1 MKRIF
6 KHLIITVCI
15 SVVLLSCSSDNNPAV
30 ENEADFGN
38 MSITFR
44 TSVGDEPLEMDNVFY
59 QKNGNESFN
68 IMELKYIISNIVL
81 IDEDGN
87 EFVYPQEDSY
97 FLINEEAQ
105 VTKSIVLENIDAN
118 QYTSIRFGVGVDQS
132 NYPLN
137 GVNNFVPT
145 ADDQGMTWS
154 WSAGYIFFKMEGRY
168 TSPSNLEKNFLFHMG
183 SHGTSQDNYREVSLN
198 FLQPLAVREVDQPEL
213 TIELDLLKV
222 FDSDY
227 ALELREKDDI
237 QVDPVNA
244 PKIAENLTNAFEI
257 IMN

>member
-1 MKRIF
+1 MKLIF
-6 KHLIITVCI
+6 KHIIITVCI
-15 SVVLLSCSSDNNPAV
+15 SIVLLSCSSDNGPSDDNPS
-30 ENEADFGN
+30 EFGN
-38 MSITFR
+38 LTLNFEN
-44 TSVGDEPLEMDNVFY
+44 TVGEVPLEMDNIFY
-59 QKNGNESFN
+59 QKNGNETFN
-68 IMELKYIISNIVL
+68 VTELKYIISNIVL
-81 IDEDGN
+81 IDEGGN

-105 VTKSIVLENIDAN
+105 VTKSITLENIDAN

-154 WSAGYIFFKMEGRY
+154 WSAGYIFFKMEGKY
-168 TSPSNLEKNFLFHMG
+168 SSPSNIEKNFNIHMG

-198 FLQPLAVREVDQPEL
+198 FLQPLAVREVSQPQL
-213 TIELDLLKV
+213 NIKLDILKV
-222 FDSDY
+222 FDSAY
-227 ALELREKDDI
+227 SLKLREKDDI

-244 PKIAENLTNAFEI
+244 PKIAENITKAFEI